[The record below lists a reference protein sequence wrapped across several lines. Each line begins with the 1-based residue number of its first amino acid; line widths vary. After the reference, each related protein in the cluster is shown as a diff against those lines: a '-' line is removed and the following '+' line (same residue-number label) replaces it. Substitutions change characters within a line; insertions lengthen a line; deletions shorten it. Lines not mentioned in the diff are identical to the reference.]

1 MTGRLNKNE
10 KIGIRP
16 YEERDFDNIQKLNTA
31 EGWTNL
37 VENPVHTK
45 KAWEN
50 SNVAFV
56 MEEGHGIVGYITL
69 SSNLYLVIKKLHLPL
84 FDCVQKLGCSSYIG
98 VCPFNRCLVE
108 EKINTVTR
116 KGAWY
121 SSSFPLC

>member
-56 MEEGHGIVGYITL
+56 VEEGHGIVGYITL
-69 SSNLYLVIKKLHLPL
+69 SSNFVFSHKETAPPI
-84 FDCVQKLGCSSYIG
+84 V
-98 VCPFNRCLVE
+98 
-108 EKINTVTR
+108 
-116 KGAWY
+116 
-121 SSSFPLC
+121 